1 MSYEDFEA
9 VFDVHLRGAFHVVRQ
24 AFPLMCDAG
33 YGRIVLTSSIG
44 GLYGNHEVAN
54 YAIAKA
60 GVIGLS
66 NVAAMEGAAEGVK
79 SNVIVPAAVTRMAE
93 GIDTSAYPPMGRS
106 LWRPWSAGSRT
117 KPVPSQGR
125 SCVALA
131 GRVARAVVAETPGVP
146 AVVVHRR
153 RRRTHGG
160 DPRRVGSRRLSG
172 RPDGHGDHIRY
183 SFAMATQGASV
194 ASQGPL
200 AGVRVVDLTAMVMG
214 PYCTQIMADMGA
226 DVIKVEPPEG
236 DNTRYISV
244 GPAPGMSGVYINV
257 NRASAPSCWTCAPK
271 AANRAAGADP
281 NGRRV
286 HPLDAVKGGRQTR
299 LRLRRCRRDEPPIV
313 YTNCYGYGRRGPNR
327 DLPAYDDTIQ
337 AECGLPAVQEQLTG
351 EANYVGTIIA
361 DKVAGLTALYA
372 TMMALFH
379 RERTGEGQEVEV
391 SMFETMA
398 SFMLVEHANGAMF
411 DPPLGPAVYP
421 RTVAPNRR
429 PYRTKDGYIAALIYN
444 DKHWNAFIDA
454 VRPAWAT
461 ELYATL
467 ELRANDIDTVYGLV
481 AQTMLERTTDEW
493 LALFRELETP
503 RRRSTHPTRCST
515 IRT

>member
-1 MSYEDFEA
+1 M
-9 VFDVHLRGAFHVVRQ
+9 
-24 AFPLMCDAG
+24 
-33 YGRIVLTSSIG
+33 
-44 GLYGNHEVAN
+44 
-54 YAIAKA
+54 
-60 GVIGLS
+60 
-66 NVAAMEGAAEGVK
+66 
-79 SNVIVPAAVTRMAE
+79 
-93 GIDTSAYPPMGRS
+93 
-106 LWRPWSAGSRT
+106 
-117 KPVPSQGR
+117 
-125 SCVALA
+125 
-131 GRVARAVVAETPGVP
+131 
-146 AVVVHRR
+146 
-153 RRRTHGG
+153 
-160 DPRRVGSRRLSG
+160 
-172 RPDGHGDHIRY
+172 
-183 SFAMATQGASV
+183 

-244 GPAPGMSGVYINV
+244 GPAPGMSGVYMNV
-257 NRASAPSCWTCAPK
+257 NRGKRAVVLDLRTDDGKTALRALIRTADVFIHSMRSKAVTKLGFGYDDVAALNPS
-271 AANRAAGADP
+271 
-281 NGRRV
+281 
-286 HPLDAVKGGRQTR
+286 
-299 LRLRRCRRDEPPIV
+299 IV
-313 YTNCYGYGRRGPNR
+313 YTNGYGYGRRGPNR

-429 PYRTKDGYIAALIYN
+429 PYRTKDGHIAALIYN
-444 DKHWNAFIDA
+444 DKHWNAFIGA

-493 LALFRELETP
+493 LALFRELEIPAAPLNTP
-503 RRRSTHPTRCST
+503 DALFDHPHLNAVGLFETVDTQYGPVRMPGVPTWFSRTPGRIAGPTRELGADTAEVLKELGLDRNACGL
-515 IRT
+515 